1 MYNYNNL
8 ISKELIE
15 SLKENKT
22 IAISG
27 LSAPSKPLIA
37 SLLCRQINLPALL
50 LTSDALRAETIA
62 ESIDIFSEGKLNTVL
77 LTSEDA
83 EDDDTSLT
91 LSAEKILKK
100 ENFLLVADL
109 LSVSRKVTDPNSLLK
124 SSLVLKKDMQISAEQ
139 ISRTLL
145 EKGFSRTDM
154 VEKRKEFSIRGFIF
168 DIYPLT
174 HEPVRIE
181 FFGDNIDSIRIF
193 DIESQRSKAS
203 VDTVNIV
210 SMGDIE
216 AVSTILDYFGSN
228 STFIIDEPS
237 GLELSALEREPF
249 VCWEELAVKI
259 SEKRTITLSSWGEEE
274 RFNFQTHA
282 VTGFNRNLE
291 SFLEF
296 MEKHQGLKT
305 IIYSNQSSRLKTI
318 LKQHDVSSDIINKT
332 LPEGFIINGELCII
346 TDKELFGSAKVSKK
360 TTKKEV
366 PLKLEDLMPED
377 YIVHS
382 THGIGLY
389 HGLITKVIDK
399 TEREFLH
406 IEYAKGDKLYLPVD
420 QIYLIQKMAQA
431 EETKPSLSRMGGK
444 EWKNTKAKIKEE
456 VEKIAKQLLEL
467 YAKRESSQGYA
478 FSPDTHWQREME
490 ESFPYHETED
500 QLKAIESAKADM
512 ELSKPMERLICGDA
526 GYGKTEI
533 ALRCAFKAVMDGK
546 QVAMLAPT
554 TLLAEQHYNNFSER
568 FAPFPVKVGLMSRFK
583 SQSEQKD
590 TALKISTGEVD
601 IIIGTHR
608 ILSKD
613 IKFKDLGLLII
624 DEEQHFG
631 VIHKE
636 KLKEMSVGVDT
647 ILLSATPIPRTLYL
661 TMSGIRDLSVIST
674 PPYNRR
680 PIKTYIFPFQNAI
693 IKGAIIREKERGG
706 QVFFLHNRVS
716 GIESVAKNI
725 ANLIPGIR
733 VATAHGQMPEEKL
746 ENTIK
751 DFLDGEY
758 DVLACTTIIQS
769 GIDMPNVNTIIVN
782 NAYGFGLAQ
791 LYQIRG
797 RVGRS
802 HHQAYAYLLYPPHR
816 VLTDSAK
823 YRMEILKD
831 FTELG
836 SGFHVAMKDLE
847 LRGAGDILGKSQH
860 GFIKTVGFELYC
872 QMLSEAVAELKGETI
887 IKDIG
892 APVIE
897 LPISAYIPD
906 TYISDQSQK
915 LTMYRRIASISCD
928 SEIIDLK
935 EEFKDRYG
943 KLPEELYNLLD
954 IAKIKIMLMELLIP
968 KLSWQGKDLFMLM
981 PFFKGLSKNNYKK
994 MRETQIPFEIE
1005 NNRMTLYGILEDEY
1019 WLELFTEFL
1028 EKFIKLQS
1036 HNDTIYRVD

>member
-1 MYNYNNL
+1 MTNYDYQISQQL
-8 ISKELIE
+8 IND
-15 SLKENKT
+15 LKENKA

-27 LSAPSKPLIA
+27 LSAPSKPFIA
-37 SLLCRQINLPALL
+37 SIIAEKIKLPALL
-50 LTSDALRAETIA
+50 LTSDANRAETIA
-62 ESIDIFSEGKLNTVL
+62 ECLDVFSNNKINTVL
-77 LTSEDA
+77 LTSEDS
-83 EDDDTSLT
+83 EDDDTALT
-91 LSAEKILKK
+91 ISAEKILKK
-100 ENFLLVADL
+100 EPFLLLADL
-109 LSVSRKVTDPNSLLK
+109 FSISRKVPAPNSLLK
-124 SSLVLKKDMQISAEQ
+124 SSLVLKIGMQISAEYIAQ
-139 ISRTLL
+139 VLC
-145 EKGFSRTDM
+145 EKGFQRTDM
-154 VEKRKEFSIRGFIF
+154 VEKRKEFSVRGFIF

-174 HEPVRIE
+174 HAPVRIE
-181 FFGDNIDSIRIF
+181 FFGDTIDSIRIF
-193 DIESQRSKAS
+193 DIESQRSKTT

-210 SMGDIE
+210 SME
-216 AVSTILDYFGSN
+216 STETASTILDYFEN
-228 STFIIDEPS
+228 RSTVIIDEPS
-237 GLELSALEREPF
+237 GLKLAALEREPF
-249 VCWEELAVKI
+249 VCWEELAVKLAD
-259 SEKRTITLSSWGEEE
+259 KRTITLSSWGEEE
-274 RFNFQTHA
+274 KFNFETHA
-282 VTGFNRNLE
+282 VPGFNRNLE
-291 SFLEF
+291 SVLDFIK
-296 MEKHQGLKT
+296 KHAELKI
-305 IIYSNQSSRLKTI
+305 IIYSTQASRLKTI
-318 LKQHDVSSDIINKT
+318 LNQHEIITEITNKT
-332 LPEGFIINGELCII
+332 LPEGFIINNNFCII
-346 TDKELFGSAKVSKK
+346 TDKELFGSARISKK
-360 TTKKEV
+360 VAKKEI
-366 PLKLEDLMPED
+366 PLKLEDLMPND
-377 YIVHS
+377 YVIHY

-399 TEREFLH
+399 TAREFLH

-420 QIYLIQKMAQA
+420 QIYLIQKFAQS
-431 EETKPSLSRMGGK
+431 EETKPSLSKMGGK
-444 EWKNTKAKIKEE
+444 EWKNTKAKVKEE
-456 VEKIAKQLLEL
+456 VEKIAQQLLEL

-478 FSPDTHWQREME
+478 FSQDTHWQREME
-490 ESFPYHETED
+490 DSFPYHETED
-500 QLKAIESAKADM
+500 QLKAIESAKTDM
-512 ELSKPMERLICGDA
+512 ETAKPMERLVCGDA

-554 TLLAEQHYNNFSER
+554 TLLAEQHYTTFSER
-568 FAPFPVKVGLMSRFK
+568 FAPFPVKVDLMSRFRT
-583 SQSEQKD
+583 QSEQKD
-590 TALKISTGEVD
+590 TAGKLTTGEIDVV
-601 IIIGTHR
+601 IGTHR
-608 ILSKD
+608 LLSKD
-613 IKFKDLGLLII
+613 IKFKDLGLLVI

-636 KLKEMSVGVDT
+636 KLKEMSAGVDT

-680 PIKTYIFPFQNAI
+680 PIKTYIFPFQNAV

-725 ANLIPGIR
+725 TNLVPGIKIA
-733 VATAHGQMPEEKL
+733 VAHGQMPEETL

-751 DFLDGEY
+751 DFLDGAY
-758 DVLACTTIIQS
+758 DVLVCTTIIQS

-847 LRGAGDILGKSQH
+847 LRGAGDILGKAQH
-860 GFIKTVGFELYC
+860 GFMKTVGFDLYC
-872 QMLSEAVAELKGETI
+872 QMLAEAVAELKGTPI
-887 IKDIG
+887 TKDIG
-892 APVIE
+892 SPVIE

-906 TYISDQSQK
+906 SYITDQSQK
-915 LTMYRRIASISCD
+915 LTMYRRISAVSCE
-928 SEIIDLK
+928 SEINELK

-943 KLPEELYNLLD
+943 KLPIELYNLLD
-954 IAKIKIMLMELLIP
+954 VAKIKLMLMELLIP

-981 PFFKGLSKNNYKK
+981 PFFKGFSKNEYKK
-994 MRETQIPFEIE
+994 MRETQIPFEVT
-1005 NNRMTLYGILEDEY
+1005 NNRLTIYGILEDEY

-1028 EKFIKLQS
+1028 EKFIKL
-1036 HNDTIYRVD
+1036 TAV